1 MKSYGAIWRV
11 GIILVFICSIFLVN
25 WESDRENL
33 LFIGSAYS
41 FAFLA
46 YLLILRENYFS
57 FKHLIFIA
65 LGAQVASM
73 IFLPN
78 LSEDYFRFL
87 WDGKITFQGI
97 NPFDFTP
104 NELIDRSDLV
114 DKQYLTD
121 VYAEI
126 SDLSRKHYSCYPP
139 VNQVY
144 FIIPSL
150 FSNSIAVNTFVMK
163 LLVVLTELAGI
174 YYLRKLL
181 IHFKVD
187 PKRLWL
193 VYLNPLLI
201 IECTGNV
208 HFEGVMLSLLFIA
221 LYFLFT
227 SRLILGAV
235 IFALAVQ
242 IKLVPLI
249 LLPFFLRY
257 FPWKKA
263 FLMYFVIG
271 ATVIGL
277 GLTQLNSENIYHF
290 LSSLRLYFQDF
301 GFNAFLFDYY
311 NEIVQ
316 YFTFYNPL
324 AFTGP
329 IMSFVVM
336 VTILFIALWKHSP
349 DWKVLLR
356 RMLFAF
362 FIYLI
367 MGATLH
373 PWYVIPLLGLS
384 LFTNYAF
391 ATVWSFLIFFS
402 YISYLT
408 GYWHSFEARLVTNIE
423 YILLLSY
430 FIYEWRKGGSPFS
443 FLRIDYYRQPNP
455 ES

>member
-1 MKSYGAIWRV
+1 MGSSGAIWRV
-11 GIILVFICSIFLVN
+11 GIVLIFICSIFFVN
-25 WESDRENL
+25 WEPDRENL
-33 LFIGSAYS
+33 LFLGSAYS
-41 FAFLA
+41 IAFLS

-57 FKHLIFIA
+57 FKHLLFIA

-87 WDGKITFQGI
+87 WDGKITWEGY
-97 NPFDFTP
+97 NPFDYKP
-104 NELIDRSDLV
+104 NEIINHYFVDREYV
-114 DKQYLTD
+114 RE
-121 VYAEI
+121 VYSGI
-126 SDLSRKHYSCYPP
+126 SELSQRNYSCYPP
-139 VNQVY
+139 VNQLY
-144 FIIPSL
+144 FLIST
-150 FSNSIAVNTFVMK
+150 FDDSFSIAQSVFVMK
-163 LLVVLTELAGI
+163 LLIVLTELLGI

-181 IHFKVD
+181 LHFKVD

-208 HFEGVMLSLLFIA
+208 HFEGVMLSLLFIS

-271 ATVIGL
+271 ISVVGL
-277 GLTQLNSENIYHF
+277 SLTQIDAENFPNF
-290 LSSLRLYFQDF
+290 LSSLRLYFQNF
-301 GFNAFLFDYY
+301 GFNSFLFHYY
-311 NEIVQ
+311 NECVQ
-316 YFTFYNPL
+316 FFTHYNPL

-329 IMSFVVM
+329 IMSILVM
-336 VTILFIALWKHSP
+336 ITILYIALGKDNSNWK
-349 DWKVLLR
+349 LLLK

-362 FIYLI
+362 FLYLI
-367 MGATLH
+367 MGSTLH

-402 YISYLT
+402 YISYLS
-408 GYWHSFEARLVTNIE
+408 GYWNSFEARLVINIE

-430 FIYEWRKGGSPFS
+430 FIYEWRKGGSPFT
-443 FLRIDYYRQPNP
+443 FLRLDYYLQPNS